1 MRSEKSTYGILP
13 IVKCSL
19 MKGLKSITMDQFL
32 QRRLTLSVMIV
43 VATIQ
48 YPECFE
54 PEQRRKGYTLVKG
67 ITFVFGKARVL
78 FFFCLLGEGV

>member
-1 MRSEKSTYGILP
+1 MLPEKSTHGILP

-19 MKGLKSITMDQFL
+19 MKGLKSRASPWTSF
-32 QRRLTLSVMIV
+32 TLPVMKV

-67 ITFVFGKARVL
+67 ITFVFGKGRVL
-78 FFFCLLGEGV
+78 FFFCFFG